1 MIPIS
6 KKSIRN
12 SYLITS
18 LEVKK
23 TIRKH
28 LTKEQVYS
36 LIAYIVVTLL
46 MTIGGGYLGYRAG
59 LELRTGGELANLP
72 VLDALHGI
80 VSIFFLFI
88 IVILV
93 IRTVQLGSSE
103 TTDNLLSIARVSEI
117 TMGVFFAE
125 IIYLLI
131 WIIIP
136 SVAIGVGFAVGSET
150 FSTIITLPIA
160 TTLLGASIVSI
171 SFPLGFGLR
180 HVIMRFK
187 FVVKYKIHLGILIF
201 VGYFALIVTGKLNEL
216 VVMVFEPAQAFP
228 IGWLAD
234 LILLSAPTI
243 EPSLPKALSALFLPF
258 PLLLISLFASTKV
271 AGIHWFT
278 DPVVVEQKKETKTE
292 LETEPKGDKFF
303 SLIFK
308 PKTTAL
314 IKNIWLRV
322 IRNPIKALYAA
333 YPALILIP
341 MLSESPPYLPLIV
354 LVLVTWGAG
363 MLFSLNPIGDLGNA
377 LPSVI
382 LSKVNGK
389 EFVLAHLY
397 ATLIIGVPVSLGL
410 TALTAYLIQIDIIKA
425 IVLLI
430 VTPFI
435 ILLGTIVAIGV
446 GTTFPRFS
454 STKITSSTKVVIP
467 SKTSLVIY
475 TLYLVTAAFC
485 GILLYEPSL
494 REITSALLIWIIPL
508 ELTIQPT
515 HLFYLT
521 IILLVPIILA
531 PLIAYRSSINKF
543 NNYTIT

>member
-1 MIPIS
+1 M
-6 KKSIRN
+6 N

-28 LTKEQVYS
+28 LNKERAYS
-36 LIAYIVVTLL
+36 LIAYLVMTLL
-46 MTIGGGYLGYRAG
+46 MTVGGGYLGYRAG

-72 VLDALHGI
+72 VLDALHGVI
-80 VSIFFLFI
+80 SVFFLFI

-93 IRTVQLGSSE
+93 IRTIQLGSSE
-103 TTDNLLSIARVSEI
+103 TTDNLLSISRVSEI
-117 TMGVFFAE
+117 TIGVFFAE
-125 IIYLLI
+125 VIYLLI
-131 WIIIP
+131 WILIP
-136 SVAIGVGFAVGSET
+136 SIAVGASFAVGSET
-150 FSTIITLPIA
+150 FGSIITFPVAVI
-160 TTLLGASIVSI
+160 LLGASIVSI
-171 SFPLGFGLR
+171 SFPLGLGLR
-180 HVIMRFK
+180 HIIMRFE

-228 IGWLAD
+228 IGWFAD
-234 LILLSAPTI
+234 LILLGAPTI
-243 EPSLPKALSALFLPF
+243 EPSLLKALLALFLPF
-258 PLLLISLFASTKV
+258 PLLLISLFASIKV

-278 DPVVVEQKKETKTE
+278 DPVVVEQKKETKTG
-292 LETEPKGDKFF
+292 LETEPKGNKFLSF
-303 SLIFK
+303 IFK

-322 IRNPIKALYAA
+322 IRSPIKALYAA

-377 LPSVI
+377 FPSVI

-397 ATLIIGVPVSLGL
+397 ATLIVGIPLGLGL
-410 TALTAYLIQIDIIKA
+410 TALTAYLIQMNIIKA
-425 IVLLI
+425 IVLLM
-430 VTPFI
+430 VTPLI
-435 ILLGTIVAIGV
+435 ISLGTIVAIGV

-485 GILLYEPSL
+485 GILLYESSL
-494 REITSALLIWIIPL
+494 REITSTLLTWVIPL

-531 PLIAYRSSINKF
+531 PMIAYKTSVKKF